1 MTTPNIWTQKS
12 LERQKAIENKQV
24 NGEIS
29 KKPKDGKRVEL
40 SSAEGGQAITGA
52 KPRPSQQLSA
62 PAAEKTDL
70 KNLKENKLPEKEEK
84 NPVSALKPTSKLVQ
98 ANVSFREAARL
109 APSSSIVQNQASSV
123 KVIIALKRFIVTFL
137 PF

>member
-12 LERQKAIENKQV
+12 LERQKAIEKKQV

-29 KKPKDGKRVEL
+29 KQPKDGKRVEL

-52 KPRPSQQLSA
+52 NPRPSQLSA

-70 KNLKENKLPEKEEK
+70 KNLKEKKLPEKEK
-84 NPVSALKPTSKLVQ
+84 NPVSALKPSSKLVQ

-109 APSSSIVQNQASSV
+109 APSSIGQNQASSV
-123 KVIIALKRFIVTFL
+123 KVIFA
-137 PF
+137 